1 MSENVEYTLELKEDQ
16 YQYLTEMTD
25 KYSLD
30 DESKALRCLINFAI
44 EESEYEESIFDEI
57 RCRHC

>member
-25 KYSLD
+25 KYNLD
-30 DESKALRCLINFAI
+30 DESKALRCLINFAL
-44 EESEYEESIFDEI
+44 EETEYEESIFDEI
-57 RCRHC
+57 RCRYC

>member
-1 MSENVEYTLELKEDQ
+1 MSENIEYTLELKEDQ
-16 YQYLTEMTD
+16 YQFLTEMVD

-44 EESEYEESIFDEI
+44 EESEHQESIFEEI